1 MSDCVNH
8 CVVHFLSFLFQQNLD
23 VPLHRTTCRTDSV
36 SSCGSYYSPTCDGS
50 SVMGSCLDILEEEE
64 QEITNKEEE
73 NQDQEV
79 SSSLHEMAE
88 EEDDHSTE
96 TNSKMQTARLK
107 PLVRSNGLQR
117 DNSTKEAD
125 PSGRIFRQVL
135 PLQNLLKKSGV
146 VPLNS
151 CSNAAK
157 RR

>member
-1 MSDCVNH
+1 
-8 CVVHFLSFLFQQNLD
+8 
-23 VPLHRTTCRTDSV
+23 
-36 SSCGSYYSPTCDGS
+36 
-50 SVMGSCLDILEEEE
+50 MGSCLDILEEEE

-135 PLQNLLKKSGV
+135 PSQNLLKKSGV

-151 CSNAAK
+151 CSNDAK

>member
-1 MSDCVNH
+1 MNVNH
-8 CVVHFLSFLFQQNLD
+8 CVVHFLFLFQQNLD

-64 QEITNKEEE
+64 QEITNKEGEIH
-73 NQDQEV
+73 DQEV
-79 SSSLHEMAE
+79 SLSLHEMAE
-88 EEDDHSTE
+88 DDHSAE

-135 PLQNLLKKSGV
+135 PLQNGQAQLTVGKKSIF
-146 VPLNS
+146 
-151 CSNAAK
+151 CDIF
-157 RR
+157 

>member
-1 MSDCVNH
+1 
-8 CVVHFLSFLFQQNLD
+8 
-23 VPLHRTTCRTDSV
+23 
-36 SSCGSYYSPTCDGS
+36 
-50 SVMGSCLDILEEEE
+50 MGSCLDILEEEE

-79 SSSLHEMAE
+79 SSSLHEMA

-135 PLQNLLKKSGV
+135 PLQNLLKEIWSSPSK
-146 VPLNS
+146 
-151 CSNAAK
+151 
-157 RR
+157 